1 MRILVLS
8 DSHNDYLSL
17 KKAIETHPSAE
28 VVVFLGDGERDIER
42 IDDLLKLK
50 HVIKVKGNCDIA
62 SMLDENVTQTICG
75 KKFFITHGYVENV
88 KFGDDVLVYKGQSL
102 NADIILYGHT
112 HVPVNKYID
121 GVYVF
126 NPGSV
131 REGNYGFIDIT
142 DKGEVIC
149 VNAKI

>member
-17 KKAIETHPSAE
+17 KKAVETHSVAE
-28 VVVFLGDGERDIER
+28 VVVFLGDGERDIDR
-42 IDDLLKLK
+42 IDDVLQFK
-50 HVIKVKGNCDIA
+50 HVIRVKGNCDIA
-62 SMLDENVTQTICG
+62 SKLDENVTQTICT
-75 KKFFITHGYVENV
+75 KKFFITHRYVENV
-88 KFGDDVLVYKGQSL
+88 QFGIDRLIYKGQSL
-102 NADIILYGHT
+102 DADIILYGHT
-112 HVPVNKYID
+112 HTPVNKYID

-126 NPGSV
+126 NPGSI
-131 REGNYGFIDIT
+131 RDGNYGFMDIT